1 MFLKIVLSNINIKN
15 TWKTL
20 STNIF
25 IIQCD
30 NIYNKL
36 HSDLTNPPISFKH
49 KQFFS
54 PWKNGESNKTGN
66 KIQISIDK
74 HPMKSAPGKEEI
86 IFLIDLSIEI
96 SQKKKQARKR
106 AIEGTWQPSITDPS
120 PIHGWI
126 LDHRAKNKPILRRDL
141 ENSGKGRGGDETSN
155 EKRDE
160 KRNDIKWNR
169 RAKKNKN
176 SFSILCPPFYQS
188 IILKCLY

>member
-96 SQKKKQARKR
+96 SRKKKASKETCNRGNVAAFNHR
-106 AIEGTWQPSITDPS
+106 SITYSRLNPRS
-120 PIHGWI
+120 SREKQTNLTPRSWKLGGG
-126 LDHRAKNKPILRRDL
+126 
-141 ENSGKGRGGDETSN
+141 EGRGWN
-155 EKRDE
+155 EQWKE
-160 KRNDIKWNR
+160 GWKT
-169 RAKKNKN
+169 
-176 SFSILCPPFYQS
+176 
-188 IILKCLY
+188 